1 MNILV
6 NGNNMYID
14 IIYFRLEH
22 IQQKDKIFINEIK
35 SGIYS
40 VS

>member
-1 MNILV
+1 MNNRI
-6 NGNNMYID
+6 
-14 IIYFRLEH
+14 EH

-40 VS
+40 VINQLII